1 MIIDKQK
8 GNTMELNN
16 EIYIIVKECS
26 RLGEMFFEV
35 GEYRFAIEKYK
46 EALEILPH
54 SKNQWEAATWLN
66 TALGDSYFMVDS
78 YEEAKN
84 YFFDALNCPNG
95 TENPFI
101 LLRLG
106 QSLWELDEKRKAL
119 EYLIKA
125 YKLGGKRIFDG
136 EDEKYFRFFIKWS
149 C

>member
-1 MIIDKQK
+1 
-8 GNTMELNN
+8 MELNN
-16 EIYIIVKECS
+16 EIYIKVKECS

-35 GEYRFAIEKYK
+35 GEYKFAIEKYK

-54 SKNQWEAATWLN
+54 PKNQWEAATWLN

-84 YFFDALNCPNG
+84 YLFDALNCPNG

-119 EYLIKA
+119 EYLLKA
-125 YKLGGKRIFDG
+125 YVLEGEKIFKD
-136 EDEKYFRFFIKWS
+136 EDVKYINVIKKIM
-149 C
+149 

>member
-1 MIIDKQK
+1 
-8 GNTMELNN
+8 MELNN
-16 EIYIIVKECS
+16 EIYIKVKECS

-35 GEYRFAIEKYK
+35 GEYKFAIEKYK
-46 EALEILPH
+46 KALEILPH
-54 SKNQWEAATWLN
+54 PKNQWEAATWLN

-84 YFFDALNCPNG
+84 YLFDALNCPNG

-119 EYLIKA
+119 EYLLKA
-125 YKLGGKRIFDG
+125 YILEGEKIFKD
-136 EDEKYFRFFIKWS
+136 EDVKYINVIKKIM
-149 C
+149 

>member
-1 MIIDKQK
+1 
-8 GNTMELNN
+8 MELNN

-35 GEYRFAIEKYK
+35 GEYKYAIEKYK

-84 YFFDALNCPNG
+84 YLFDALNCPNG

-119 EYLIKA
+119 EYLLKA
-125 YKLGGKRIFDG
+125 YILEGEKIFKD
-136 EDEKYFRFFIKWS
+136 EDVKYINVIKKIM
-149 C
+149 